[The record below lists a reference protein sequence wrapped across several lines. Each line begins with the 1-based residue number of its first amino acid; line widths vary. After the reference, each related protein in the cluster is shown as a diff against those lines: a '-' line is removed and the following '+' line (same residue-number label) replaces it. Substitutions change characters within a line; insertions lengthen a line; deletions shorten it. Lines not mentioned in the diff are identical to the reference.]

1 MQYSLRLLNQKSDLN
16 SLTLTEFINT
26 LNLIGFEIDNVF
38 FEKINNLN
46 SENINIEIKLP
57 ANREDLLLE
66 FFLLLEL
73 KTIFSFKF
81 YSLWENL
88 KNNYNFI
95 LKQKY
100 FQHNNF
106 EIIPIYS
113 DFNDFI
119 SYRFELDN
127 YQNKKSPF
135 WLQNKLKING
145 LRPENVIEDIIQLV
159 NFEWGQTI
167 KYSQLD
173 SNSKNYSLVEIPTSE
188 KFLNTIN
195 NDNNLIIKN
204 KTIIIKDNNN
214 SVSNI
219 LGYSEKLF
227 EISEIINNKF
237 IIESTFYNIHE
248 NLLDLNTNNT
258 KLSLRYLRKS
268 YLSTFRAAFQ
278 RFFTLLE
285 LLTDIKILPRVHI
298 LNKKKFQLNSKQILK
313 VKKENLTKYLNIT
326 EFNKTIFI
334 KAGLSLETET
344 KNDFYFNIPNV
355 RNDLKREV
363 DIIEEY
369 SRFIGYKN
377 YLEIFAKKE
386 LKYQNKVRHNIN
398 FIKSFFINYNFFEVV
413 SNSLIENKKDLRN
426 VLKIT
431 NPINNELAI
440 LRKSLIPNLIE
451 IYETNLLN
459 DSVSKNFFEI
469 GRVFKKS
476 NNKIIEQEKLSAIF
490 SLNFLLNNPNK
501 NINWFIAKGFVENLL
516 KFFGFNILSNTKI
529 LTNDT
534 NFHPTKSIYLKFE
547 DHILGKFG
555 EINPN
560 LKEKLSLKTPLYLL
574 ELNLIYFTNYKLK
587 SDINSYKEYSKY
599 PQILKDLS
607 FSIKKNADFSK
618 IKYFIEKNIKY
629 LKHIS
634 FFDLYFDVNT
644 IEKVNVGLHLIFQS
658 EFETLQNEIIENEI
672 IKIRFILKTE
682 LDAEFR
688 N

>member
-57 ANREDLLLE
+57 SNREDLLIE

-81 YSLWENL
+81 YSLWKNL
-88 KNNYNFI
+88 KNNYTFI

-100 FQHNNF
+100 LQHNTL

-113 DFNDFI
+113 EFDDFI

-127 YQNKKSPF
+127 YQNKKSPL

-145 LRPENVIEDIIQLV
+145 LIPENIIEDIIQLV

-167 KYSQLD
+167 KYSKVD
-173 SNSKNYSLVEIPTSE
+173 SNSKNYSLIKTTTSE
-188 KFLNTIN
+188 QFSNSIN
-195 NDNNLIIKN
+195 NNNLIIEN
-204 KTIIIKDNNN
+204 ETIVIKDNNN
-214 SVSNI
+214 SISNI

-227 EISEIINNKF
+227 EISEITNRKF

-268 YLSTFRAAFQ
+268 YLTTFRSAFQ
-278 RFFTLLE
+278 RFFTLIE

-298 LNKKKFQLNSKQILK
+298 LNKKKFKLNSNQILK
-313 VKKENLTKYLNIT
+313 VQKESLTKYLNIT
-326 EFNKTIFI
+326 EFNKTIFT
-334 KAGLSLETET
+334 KAGLILDNETSD
-344 KNDFYFNIPNV
+344 DFYFNISSV

-377 YLEIFAKKE
+377 YLEILPKKE
-386 LKYQNKVRHNIN
+386 LKFSNKIRHNIN
-398 FIKSFFINYNFFEVV
+398 FIKTFFINYNFFEVFT
-413 SNSLIENKKDLRN
+413 NSLVENTSGLSN

-431 NPINNELAI
+431 NPINNELSI
-440 LRKSLIPNLIE
+440 LRKSLLPNLIS
-451 IYETNLLN
+451 IYQTNLLN
-459 DSVSKNFFEI
+459 ESVSKNFFEI

-476 NNKIIEQEKLSAIF
+476 KNKIIEQEQLSAIF

-501 NINWFIAKGFVENLL
+501 NINWFIAKGFIENFL
-516 KFFGFNILSNTKI
+516 KFFGFNTLSNTKI
-529 LTNDT
+529 LRKDS
-534 NFHPTKSIYLKFE
+534 NFHPNKSLYIKFE
-547 DHILGKFG
+547 DQILGKFG
-555 EINPN
+555 EINPT
-560 LKEKLSLKTPLYLL
+560 LKEKLSLKAPLYLL
-574 ELNLIYFTNYKLK
+574 ELNLIYFTNWKLK
-587 SDINSYKEYSKY
+587 SDINCYKEYSKY
-599 PQILKDLS
+599 PQIIKDLS
-607 FSIKKNADFSK
+607 FSIKKNSDFFK
-618 IKYFIEKNIKY
+618 IKDLIQKNIKY
-629 LKHIS
+629 LKNIS
-634 FFDLYFDVNT
+634 FFDLYFDSNIT
-644 IEKVNVGLHLIFQS
+644 ENVNVGLHLIFQS

-672 IKIRFILKTE
+672 IKIRFILKNE
-682 LDAEFR
+682 LNVEFR